1 MNLRIVLSME
11 RKEIIV
17 VTNPMIAAN
26 RSAEVTL
33 SKFLRVI
40 KPSVKSIEVIGGNL
54 GVEKDLSDVVLTS
67 FSIIRYPNKLKR
79 LLTIVGIQLKMM
91 KSIISHGKK
100 NQPVYFWIADKMILP
115 YFAAKLKKMEVN
127 YFIYGNVEKEGV
139 KSKFTELSGRLIRYM
154 ASHADYVC
162 MESPSV
168 KKEWSG
174 LAVKKEKII
183 HLYTD
188 IVAEP
193 EYKDRTKILGM
204 VCRLTPGKHIVESI
218 EAMVR
223 IHKNN
228 ADWILEII
236 GSGKQDEECKA
247 LIRKYNAESYIHMLG
262 WVEHSELQNHVA
274 KWKYLLF
281 PTDTEGMP
289 NGLIEMM
296 GSGIPAIASPVGGIS
311 DIIQDGKNGLLLM
324 DCSVEI
330 IAKSIEDAIA
340 VSEENYRLM
349 AVSAYKEISEN
360 FTLSAAQKGG
370 SKYL

>member
-1 MNLRIVLSME
+1 ME

-139 KSKFTELSGRLIRYM
+139 KSKFTEM
-154 ASHADYVC
+154 
-162 MESPSV
+162 
-168 KKEWSG
+168 K
-174 LAVKKEKII
+174 
-183 HLYTD
+183 
-188 IVAEP
+188 
-193 EYKDRTKILGM
+193 
-204 VCRLTPGKHIVESI
+204 
-218 EAMVR
+218 
-223 IHKNN
+223 
-228 ADWILEII
+228 
-236 GSGKQDEECKA
+236 
-247 LIRKYNAESYIHMLG
+247 
-262 WVEHSELQNHVA
+262 
-274 KWKYLLF
+274 
-281 PTDTEGMP
+281 
-289 NGLIEMM
+289 
-296 GSGIPAIASPVGGIS
+296 
-311 DIIQDGKNGLLLM
+311 
-324 DCSVEI
+324 
-330 IAKSIEDAIA
+330 
-340 VSEENYRLM
+340 
-349 AVSAYKEISEN
+349 
-360 FTLSAAQKGG
+360 
-370 SKYL
+370 

>member
-168 KKEWSG
+168 KKEWPG

-188 IVAEP
+188 IVVEP

-204 VCRLTPGKHIVESI
+204 VCRLTPGKHIVECI
-218 EAMVR
+218 RAMSE
-223 IHKNN
+223 IHNLHPN
-228 ADWILEII
+228 WRLEII
-236 GSGKQDEECKA
+236 GSGKQQQECENLVNELEAK
-247 LIRKYNAESYIHMLG
+247 EYISLLG
-262 WVEHSELQNHVA
+262 WVEHSDLQNKV
-274 KWKYLLF
+274 KSWKYLLF

-289 NGLIEMM
+289 NGIIEMM
-296 GSGIPAIASPVGGIS
+296 GFGIPAIASSVGGIS
-311 DIIQDGKNGLLLM
+311 DVICSTNGFLLYGSTVLDLKERM
-324 DCSVEI
+324 EK
-330 IAKSIEDAIA
+330 AIELSDN
-340 VSEENYRLM
+340 EYTKM
-349 AVSAYKEISEN
+349 ARNAYETINREY
-360 FTLSAAQKGG
+360 TLPAAQAQAK
-370 SKYL
+370 KWL